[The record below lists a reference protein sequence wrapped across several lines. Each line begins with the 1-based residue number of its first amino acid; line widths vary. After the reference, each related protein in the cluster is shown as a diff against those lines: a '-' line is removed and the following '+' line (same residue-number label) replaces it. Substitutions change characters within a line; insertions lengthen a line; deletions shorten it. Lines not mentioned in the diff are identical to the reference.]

1 MSTALA
7 DTSLAVAVD
16 IGGTFT
22 DIEILD
28 ETTGQTFAVKTP
40 TTPDDPS

>member
-22 DIEILD
+22 DIALYDATSGPMTHPAMLI
-28 ETTGQTFAVKTP
+28 A
-40 TTPDDPS
+40 